1 MKLSIHPIAY
11 GATTDLLLILSIT
24 SLNHSLRNGSNVKNS
39 DVTIGETGIEG
50 VVVILG
56 EAEGSAA
63 NLGRSSLLTIE
74 IISSELVNEL
84 LGRQVINSDALLST
98 NDDPEDSGGED
109 DAVDGGLSVAL
120 IKMLSINEVP
130 DVDLSVS
137 STGGEESGAGSDIEA
152 VNLSLVANE
161 GVHQRH
167 GGVVPDLDG
176 SIPRGRDDDRSLHV
190 VVESDAGNPVGV
202 LVLLNSELAD
212 TLDVPNL
219 DLLVDGAGSNLPVVR
234 GESDGHDV
242 LGVTEESL
250 SSLTNGEVPE
260 SDGAI
265 PRGREGKSGVGG
277 EIDVGD
283 EVGVSLHDLLGLS
296 VLLGAI
302 SVRHILEVPD
312 DERSVSGTG
321 EEELLGGAIGLL
333 LRAGFHAGNPAV
345 VALKETFV

>member
-120 IKMLSINEVP
+120 IKMLAINEVP
-130 DVDLSVS
+130 NVDLSVS
-137 STGGEESGAGSDIEA
+137 STGGEESSARGDIEA
-152 VNLSLVANE
+152 VDLSLVANE
-161 GVHQRH
+161 GVHQAH

-176 SIPRGRDDDRSLHV
+176 SIPGGGDDNRSLHV
-190 VVESDAGNPVGV
+190 IVESDARNPVGV
-202 LVLLNSELAD
+202 LVLLNSELAN

-219 DLLVDGAGSNLPVVR
+219 DLLINGTGGNLPVVR
-234 GESDGHDV
+234 GESDGHDI
-242 LGVTEESL
+242 LGVTEEGL
-250 SSLTNGEVPE
+250 SSLTDSEVPE
-260 SDGAI
+260 SDGTI
-265 PRGREGKSGVGG
+265 PGG
-277 EIDVGD
+277 
-283 EVGVSLHDLLGLS
+283 
-296 VLLGAI
+296 
-302 SVRHILEVPD
+302 
-312 DERSVSGTG
+312 
-321 EEELLGGAIGLL
+321 
-333 LRAGFHAGNPAV
+333 
-345 VALKETFV
+345 